1 MRRQISEREL
11 ASYLMYPK
19 VFVDF
24 AEHQRA
30 HGDVSVLPTPVFLYG
45 LARDDELFVDI
56 ERGKTLVIRF
66 LATGEADDEGKRT
79 IFFELNGQPRQVK
92 VTDRALAPS
101 GPAKRMAAEGD
112 PAHVPAPMPGLV
124 VAVSA
129 HEGDRVSRG
138 DRLLSIEA
146 MKMETG
152 VFAERDGVVEEVLV
166 AAGTQVDT
174 KQLLMV
180 VGDGGG
186 DGAGPV
192 ADDEEG

>member
-1 MRRQISEREL
+1 
-11 ASYLMYPK
+11 
-19 VFVDF
+19 
-24 AEHQRA
+24 
-30 HGDVSVLPTPVFLYG
+30 
-45 LARDDELFVDI
+45 
-56 ERGKTLVIRF
+56 
-66 LATGEADDEGKRT
+66 
-79 IFFELNGQPRQVK
+79 
-92 VTDRALAPS
+92 
-101 GPAKRMAAEGD
+101 
-112 PAHVPAPMPGLV
+112 MPGLV

-129 HEGDRVSRG
+129 HEGDPVSRG

-192 ADDEEG
+192 ADGDEG